1 MVSGENAIG
10 QDRRRRRIDVKAR
23 AVGGLAVGDG
33 QTDQGEACTG
43 VNGEDVDQAAAANGN
58 AVALGVN
65 GGAGANFDRRRDRNE
80 TILSE
85 CDQSAASQRIEKR
98 SLGAIGDDTV
108 SPDRLLER
116 WPDCSQP
123 DRCQKQMGYAPHA
136 ATAWRSS
143 THWPSGPFYLPLPFP
158 V

>member
-10 QDRRRRRIDVKAR
+10 QDRRPRRIDVKAR

-33 QTDQGEACTG
+33 QTDQGETCTG
-43 VNGEDVDQAAAANGN
+43 VTGEDGDQAAAADGD
-58 AVALGVN
+58 AVTLGVN
-65 GGAGANFDRRRDRNE
+65 GGAGADFDRRSDGNE

-85 CDQSAASQRIEKR
+85 CDQAAATQRIEKR
-98 SLGAIGDDTV
+98 TLGAIGDNTV

-123 DRCQKQMGYAPHA
+123 
-136 ATAWRSS
+136 
-143 THWPSGPFYLPLPFP
+143 
-158 V
+158 